1 MITEKFQLT
10 IPTHISFTLYK
21 YDYIDSIIISRVL
34 KECKNYSS
42 TSSVYKIKKED
53 FINSI
58 KSSPRLRAEIKRI
71 KNQEGN
77 PNFKPN
83 SIYFLFNIVESL
95 INLEWVSFNISHD
108 KEYTRL
114 SKFNKQEFL
123 NFYYKIKEGYV
134 DLPNLLKREKLD
146 LFNIMLID
154 LNIIDNNY
162 LNRSSYFYIKAS
174 NFIDILT
181 SSVFNS
187 SLISISDDILNMI
200 DHKIDE
206 DNPVLLIKTDYTI
219 Y

>member
-21 YDYIDSIIISRVL
+21 YDYIDSVIISRVL

-42 TSSVYKIKKED
+42 TSDTYKIKKED

-58 KSSPRLRAEIKRI
+58 KSSSRLRAEIKRI

-83 SIYFLFNIVESL
+83 SIYFLFNIIESL
-95 INLEWVSFNISHD
+95 VNLDWVSFNISHD
-108 KEYTRL
+108 KEYSRL
-114 SKFNKQEFL
+114 SKFNKQEVL

-134 DLPNLLKREKLD
+134 DLPSLLGREKLD
-146 LFNIMLID
+146 LFNMMLIS
-154 LNIIDNNY
+154 LSIIDNNF

-174 NFIDILT
+174 DFIDILT
-181 SSVFNS
+181 SSVFNP
-187 SLISISDDILNMI
+187 SLVSISDDILSMI